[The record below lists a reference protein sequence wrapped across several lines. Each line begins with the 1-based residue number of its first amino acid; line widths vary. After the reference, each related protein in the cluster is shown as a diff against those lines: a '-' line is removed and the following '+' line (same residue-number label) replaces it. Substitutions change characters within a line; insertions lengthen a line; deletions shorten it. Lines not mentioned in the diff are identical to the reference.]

1 MLENVFISKGNF
13 LIAMEIKRYLMIS
26 DSLCMFSVDE
36 TVTII

>member
-1 MLENVFISKGNF
+1 MLENVFISNGNF
-13 LIAMEIKRYLMIS
+13 LIAMEIKTYLMIS